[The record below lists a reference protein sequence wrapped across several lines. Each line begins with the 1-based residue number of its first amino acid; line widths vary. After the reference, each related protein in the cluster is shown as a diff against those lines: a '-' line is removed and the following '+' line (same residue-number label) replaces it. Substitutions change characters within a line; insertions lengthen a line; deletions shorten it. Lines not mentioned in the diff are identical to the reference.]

1 MSGFDDRQQFTE
13 ETFSKVTV
21 GGENI
26 AGKTFE
32 KCAFEK
38 CRILESVF
46 TGCKFVDCTFKNSM
60 LSAVKFVDCSFL
72 ETSFTECKAIG
83 VDWTKATNL
92 RALSFSKCDV
102 TLSNFSFLKLPSFSL
117 TDCVAKEVSF
127 LESDCTK
134 ADMHGTDFDGCVFS
148 NTNLTSANLKGAFN
162 YAIDFNNNVIKKAA
176 FSLPEAASLLR
187 GLDIVIET
195 Q

>member
-1 MSGFDDRQQFTE
+1 MTAFDEQQQYTE
-13 ETFSKVTV
+13 KTFSKLTV
-21 GGENI
+21 GGENV

-46 TGCKFVDCTFKNSM
+46 TGCKFVDCAFKNSM

-83 VDWTKATNL
+83 IDWTKATNL
-92 RALSFSKCDV
+92 RALSFAKCDV
-102 TLSNFSFLKLPSFSL
+102 TLSNFSFLKLPSFAL

-127 LESDCTK
+127 LEADCTK

-148 NTNLTSANLKGAFN
+148 NTNLTGANLKRAAN
-162 YAIDFNNNVIKKAA
+162 YAIDFKNNAIKKAA

-187 GLDIVIET
+187 GLDIVVE
-195 Q
+195 